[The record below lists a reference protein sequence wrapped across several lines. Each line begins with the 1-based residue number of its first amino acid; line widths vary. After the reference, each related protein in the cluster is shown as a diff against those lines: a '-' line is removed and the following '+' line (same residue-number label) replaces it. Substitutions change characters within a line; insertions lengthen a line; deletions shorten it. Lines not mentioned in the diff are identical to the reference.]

1 MSPDAAGAGPPSSE
15 LARVGSL
22 GGRLVAADE
31 ARACLARRLHA
42 ALQVREESRRQ
53 GAALDEMRARVELR
67 RARVGELLVARR
79 DAARG
84 VDRRREQLQ
93 AQIDRVL
100 RLSGAV
106 AAASR
111 RLQDAKE
118 ALSGEKARLGD
129 LQRLLRMRQQSMIGQ
144 VAALYPVKVFHDLPH
159 GRNLNSNTNG
169 AHRSLSEENGTLPEE
184 NGTHL
189 LNVIKL
195 PQIHALTFLGWQIAE
210 TASIASA
217 ERTCINMTDPKLTVY
232 PLFVECQE
240 DDPTKASYAIYL
252 LHKDTEQL
260 LNYIGAES
268 SGRRVFDN
276 LQELIRIIQSDEYG
290 PRSRRRIAGCRLKI
304 CAVKLIEDKAMGVEA
319 DHGTPCIRTILR
331 CSIRM
336 SYRYASENWV
346 LLFPVLLL
354 YLLFR
359 SSPGFFAFL
368 LSHSPVIIC
377 AALILGV
384 LISHGSTNVAEIK
397 EERKSVA
404 EVSDPKY
411 ADLSRNIHL
420 EANKGFSAKEN
431 TASLNDGEIKDGLN
445 SSREDVIEVVE
456 MVGKISHDRG
466 STDSQSDEMKVDSED
481 KPAGTCKWGRAFSVR
496 RRKKLSDIK
505 VEPINAA
512 VDSPLDSSLD
522 SPFGRV
528 GCHDGSPGFDHD
540 QTEGTTPGT
549 PRTRIASVLDE
560 IDPLSSADFP
570 HPDPIQNDDSDNH
583 MSLQDSRTVSDNN
596 YESDKSK
603 ANKND
608 DKNVSTDPA
617 FLGTV
622 DDDKNVMD
630 LGYSEVERH
639 RRLEILMVK
648 RRSRKNIVFDPDS
661 NLDIDNDKVCK
672 RNPSDILS
680 CSDETEFPGSAPS
693 VLHTRRNPFDHP
705 FEQSDESDLHEHVAI
720 PHQDMF
726 FTRHESFSIGSQ
738 GRRPSR
744 FKPPFIIEARD
755 IDEPSA
761 SDFQRQ
767 FSDKSASTLSTVTES
782 DIISSVADQ
791 EDISNSIKNDSSREY
806 ESPELPTIP
815 TMGSDIICVGGT

>member
-1 MSPDAAGAGPPSSE
+1 
-15 LARVGSL
+15 
-22 GGRLVAADE
+22 
-31 ARACLARRLHA
+31 
-42 ALQVREESRRQ
+42 
-53 GAALDEMRARVELR
+53 
-67 RARVGELLVARR
+67 
-79 DAARG
+79 
-84 VDRRREQLQ
+84 
-93 AQIDRVL
+93 
-100 RLSGAV
+100 
-106 AAASR
+106 
-111 RLQDAKE
+111 
-118 ALSGEKARLGD
+118 
-129 LQRLLRMRQQSMIGQ
+129 
-144 VAALYPVKVFHDLPH
+144 
-159 GRNLNSNTNG
+159 
-169 AHRSLSEENGTLPEE
+169 
-184 NGTHL
+184 
-189 LNVIKL
+189 
-195 PQIHALTFLGWQIAE
+195 
-210 TASIASA
+210 
-217 ERTCINMTDPKLTVY
+217 
-232 PLFVECQE
+232 
-240 DDPTKASYAIYL
+240 
-252 LHKDTEQL
+252 
-260 LNYIGAES
+260 
-268 SGRRVFDN
+268 
-276 LQELIRIIQSDEYG
+276 
-290 PRSRRRIAGCRLKI
+290 
-304 CAVKLIEDKAMGVEA
+304 MGVEA

-445 SSREDVIEVVE
+445 SSREDAIEVVE

-549 PRTRIASVLDE
+549 PRTRIASVLGE
-560 IDPLSSADFP
+560 IDPLSSADSP

-583 MSLQDSRTVSDNN
+583 MSLQDSRTVRDNN

-693 VLHTRRNPFDHP
+693 VLHTWRNPFDHP

-744 FKPPFIIEARD
+744 FKPPFIIEAMD

-791 EDISNSIKNDSSREY
+791 EDISNNIKNDSSREY